1 MTIANPLDC
10 VRMCIAQAV
19 SEDLG
24 LAPYIVARGFEI
36 PKEEFGDIALVL
48 PKIGV
53 NIDQRDRVAQ
63 AVRKCKFVA
72 EVKNTGIYINVV
84 LNKHEFTDTLFRS
97 LVESS
102 RNYGI
107 YRDPNP
113 KRIVVEFVSA
123 NPLHPLHIG
132 AARNAALGQFLANM
146 LKAMGNTVQTRFY
159 INDVGRQVALLALGM
174 QQLESIEPPNGMK
187 PDHWVGLV
195 YAITNV
201 ISEIQNLKKQLEAVN
216 NEEKRMEVQKEL
228 DELLF
233 DASRLRKQAPEI
245 FDAIAEKLKDV
256 DIEEEVS
263 KVMKLYES
271 GHPEV
276 SKAIRRIVSMC
287 IEGFKQTLARF
298 GVSIESWDWESDLVW
313 SNELEEII
321 RSLEQSPL
329 ATVHKGALAVDVGR
343 LAEDP
348 RVREKLAIDKDL
360 EIPPLIIRRSDG
372 TTLYTVRDIA
382 YTLKKFKEFQA
393 DKVVNV
399 IASEQKLPQAQ
410 LRLALYFLGRRRE
423 AENLIHYSYEIVVM
437 EGTRMSSRRGRI
449 ITLDEILDTAKEKA
463 LAELEARGSRSEE
476 TAEKIGVAAVKFYLL
491 SVSPSRPI
499 KFSWKLA
506 LDFEKNSAPYLLY
519 TYARTEGIFRKAR
532 ELKIDTDPR
541 LLLGK
546 ADKRFA
552 EVNQKRWRIAKLVA
566 SFPDVIYNTYVNLDP
581 STLVVYALRLS
592 DEFNS
597 WYSEEPILLEEN
609 EGVKASKILLTYGVR
624 VVLGNTMRILGI
636 EPLERI

>member
-1 MTIANPLDC
+1 MVVVNPLEY
-10 VRMCIAQAV
+10 VRTCIARAV

-24 LAPYIVARGFEI
+24 LAPDLVVRGFEI
-36 PKEEFGDIALVL
+36 PREEFGDIALVL
-48 PKIGV
+48 PKISV
-53 NIDQRDRVAQ
+53 SIDQRDRVAQ
-63 AVRKCKFVA
+63 AIRKCEFVA
-72 EVKNTGIYINVV
+72 EVRSTGIYINIMFD
-84 LNKHEFTDTLFRS
+84 KPRFTDTLFRS
-97 LVESS
+97 LIESGEE
-102 RNYGI
+102 YGM
-107 YRDPNP
+107 YKDPNP

-132 AARNAALGQFLANM
+132 AARNAALGQFLTNI
-146 LKAMGNTVQTRFY
+146 LKATGNTVQTRFY

-174 QQLESIEPPNGMK
+174 QQLENIEPPNGVK
-187 PDHWVGLV
+187 SDHWVGLV

-201 ISEIQNLKKQLEAVN
+201 VSEIQSLRKKLESIN
-216 NEEKRMEVQKEL
+216 DDEKRKEIQRKL
-228 DELLF
+228 DDLLL

-245 FDAIAEKLKDV
+245 FDAIAEKLKNI
-256 DIEEEVS
+256 DIEAEVS
-263 KVMKLYES
+263 NIMKLYET
-271 GHPEV
+271 GNLEV
-276 SKAIRRIVSMC
+276 SKTIRRIVSMC
-287 IEGFKQTLARF
+287 IDGFKQTLARF
-298 GVSIESWDWESDLVW
+298 GVSIDLWDWESDLVW
-313 SNELEEII
+313 SGEVEKIIQALEH
-321 RSLEQSPL
+321 SPL
-329 ATVHKGALAVDVGR
+329 ATVHKGALAVDVAQIAR
-343 LAEDP
+343 DP
-348 RVREKLAIDKDL
+348 RIREKLAIDKDL

-410 LRLALYFLGRRRE
+410 LRLVLYLLGHRKE

-463 LAELEARGSRSEE
+463 LAELEVRGSRSEE
-476 TAEKIGVAAVKFYLL
+476 IAEKIGVAAVKFYLL
-491 SVSPSRPI
+491 SASPSRPI

-532 ELKIDTDPR
+532 ELNIETNPKI
-541 LLLGK
+541 LLEK
-546 ADKRFA
+546 ANKRFA
-552 EVNQKRWRIAKLVA
+552 EVNQKRWRILKLVG
-566 SFPDVIYNTYVNLDP
+566 SFPDIVYNTYTSLDP
-581 STLVVYALRLS
+581 ATLVAYALRLA

-597 WYSEEPILLEEN
+597 WYGEEPILLEED
-609 EGVKASKILLTYGVR
+609 EGVKASKILLTYGVKIA
-624 VVLGNTMRILGI
+624 LGNTMKILGI